1 MDKQTFD
8 VNGNIP
14 VKEWVE
20 YKDNPALDVLLD
32 IVMIKTR
39 CENEL
44 IRNEV
49 MMQEISY
56 PVLFYLL
63 IPNLENTLTVI
74 SQCRDEHPNIC
85 TNQNSSITIR
95 IIKS

>member
-14 VKEWVE
+14 VKEWAE

-56 PVLFYLL
+56 PMLFYLL

-85 TNQNSSITIR
+85 TNQNSSITIS